1 MGCHAVDVEEPHPD
15 LQPPDERTGLTQRL
29 DHHRWQVATG
39 IDALDDSQARRK
51 ALPATE
57 LTIIGIVKHLAWAED
72 LWFTRRLLGLD
83 VPEPWASVPA
93 EDQMDWPFRS
103 SADDTVEDVAALY
116 RAACDRS
123 REATAATDLDR
134 AAVHT
139 SFGKGPVNLRWI
151 LVHMIDETARH
162 VGHLDLLGDVLRSG

>member
-1 MGCHAVDVEEPHPD
+1 VTEPHPD
-15 LQPPDERTGLTQRL
+15 LQPPDERTALAQRL

-39 IDALDDSQARRK
+39 IDALDDAEARRR
-51 ALPATE
+51 ALPATD

-72 LWFTRRLLGLD
+72 LWFHRRLLGHD
-83 VPEPWASVPA
+83 VPEPWVSVPT
-93 EDQMDWPFRS
+93 EDQMAWPFRS
-103 SADDTVEDVAALY
+103 AVQDTVDDVATLY

-123 REATAATDLDR
+123 RQATADADLDT

-151 LVHMIDETARH
+151 LVHMTGETARH
-162 VGHLDLLGDVLRSG
+162 LGHIDLLRDALAADPPSR